1 MGCFFPGGGGFSAFR
16 IQLYPSPNAMAKEG
30 IAAGGAMDVHTALQ
44 DVLKTALVHCGLA
57 HEVCTAA
64 TALDYSSDTE
74 VPLLLLCPQSP
85 PGAPPASG
93 DLSLDSAKRNW
104 DSRTRNTDRNSAEGA
119 WRATGQSIPS
129 HWLPCPGA
137 RLALPLLPHEA
148 VPTASLDSPRH
159 ASPDQTQLRNEE
171 EKKPT
176 LSRAAS
182 QYPMQILVAKA

>member
-1 MGCFFPGGGGFSAFR
+1 MHTHLQIHSHTLHCTYMTPHIVYTHPPHTHAHVSTPFV
-16 IQLYPSPNAMAKEG
+16 LWC
-30 IAAGGAMDVHTALQ
+30 VHTPHTHVSILLALRC
-44 DVLKTALVHCGLA
+44 VHTPPTHTLMYPHCLSCG
-57 HEVCTAA
+57 V
-64 TALDYSSDTE
+64 SS
-74 VPLLLLCPQSP
+74 
-85 PGAPPASG
+85 
-93 DLSLDSAKRNW
+93 
-104 DSRTRNTDRNSAEGA
+104 SRTRNTDRNSAEGA
-119 WRATGQSIPS
+119 WRATGQSTPS